1 MVSIEALTQKYIPSN
16 NIEQKRKKKENIHS
30 HRLCNIFES
39 ITQNDALFHP
49 QKKKQPKKPNAW
61 AGRVIFRSFCFPLS
75 KLESLCP
82 NFFPNFFQQEQTT
95 KKKCRPEAG
104 YIYTY
109 ICRIIHPRVP
119 PSHAMTTTPMAPS
132 KNGAGSAQFFL
143 KEMADIYSYI
153 FSPRLLY

>member
-82 NFFPNFFQQEQTT
+82 NFFPIFF
-95 KKKCRPEAG
+95 
-104 YIYTY
+104 
-109 ICRIIHPRVP
+109 
-119 PSHAMTTTPMAPS
+119 S
-132 KNGAGSAQFFL
+132 KNKQPKKSVDQRQ
-143 KEMADIYSYI
+143 DIYIRI
-153 FSPRLLY
+153 FAALSIHESPRLTL